1 VISKLHP
8 YSRWFINIV
17 LAHIDLSSS
26 FHEQKSDLLS
36 DTVDLHVQI
45 NNKSFNKFVS
55 VKEIINRLTHFDYVL
70 LKVNDIPLA
79 GFEWNT
85 FAIQLSPGG

>member
-1 VISKLHP
+1 
-8 YSRWFINIV
+8 
-17 LAHIDLSSS
+17 
-26 FHEQKSDLLS
+26 
-36 DTVDLHVQI
+36 LHVQI

-55 VKEIINRLTHFDYVL
+55 VKEILNRLTHFDYVL